1 MAIQTANTLE
11 TVTSSTR
18 KRVIYQ
24 SEALFCGE
32 TGTSYLQRVQSI
44 NYNFTVPRTDVNQ
57 YGQLGQIERVI
68 VEVPTV
74 SLDFDYLLAGVTN
87 EKLLLGTNSGSGSK
101 GVIYDLNTTSTIEK
115 QRYKIGLCDEGKDH
129 LDGVLNT
136 GVNKGFIID
145 AGFLTS
151 YAWNAAVGEVP
162 TASVG
167 VESTKMEVGTVGS
180 TGTKFSATTPA
191 VLRPGN
197 VKFTSAATGGSI
209 GAGSGDDVPALGFN
223 IMHVQN
229 ASVSLDIPRES
240 ISRLGDKFEYARLIT
255 FPISATL
262 SLEGIVSSQAASN
275 LEDIVGT
282 QDTAAPDPGFD
293 IALRVGKASTG
304 VNGIGL
310 KMKNAKIDGHS
321 ISSSIGANKSVT
333 LDYTVQVDGGSD
345 TFGASAGGLFLEEL
359 S

>member
-24 SEALFCGE
+24 SEALFCR

-87 EKLLLGTNSGSGSK
+87 EKLILGDNSGSGSK

-115 QRYKIGLCDEGKDH
+115 QKYAIGLSDEGKDH
-129 LDGVLNT
+129 LDGVL
-136 GVNKGFIID
+136 GSNKGFIIED
-145 AGFLTS
+145 GFLTS

-167 VESTKMEVGTVGS
+167 VESTKMEVGTVGA

-197 VKFTSAATGGSI
+197 VKFTSAATGGAI
-209 GAGSGDDVPALGFN
+209 NAGSGNDVPALGFD
-223 IMHVQN
+223 ILHVQS
-229 ASVSLDIPRES
+229 ASVSLDVPRES

-255 FPISATL
+255 FPLSATL
-262 SLEGIVSSQAASN
+262 SLEGIISQQAASN
-275 LEDIVGT
+275 LTDIVGT
-282 QDTAAPDPGFD
+282 ADVAAPDPGFD
-293 IALRVGKASTG
+293 IALRVGKSSTG

-321 ISSSIGANKSVT
+321 ITSSIGANKSVT
-333 LDYTVQVDGGSD
+333 LDYTVQVDAGSQA
-345 TFGASAGGLFLEEL
+345 FGSSAGGLFLEEL
-359 S
+359 T